1 MEEKN
6 FILII
11 EEVIDYLKKKE
22 EPELIETIYYLEQS
36 LIKYKNR
43 YET

>member
-1 MEEKN
+1 MEEN
-6 FILII
+6 FLLEIEKII
-11 EEVIDYLKKKE
+11 EYLKVKK
-22 EPELIETIYYLEQS
+22 EPELIETIYYLEQA